1 MQAQLHR
8 QTGQFAPLVRL
19 DPLKQFRQSIEGQRR
34 TAHGLLE
41 RDGADQVVGW
51 VLADQLGTQC
61 HGLEG
66 FARQLGFL
74 SGGLGPAEAARRL
87 RRVACVPGRAYP
99 GEAENTQ
106 AQKNRL

>member
-41 RDGADQVVGW
+41 RDGADQVVGR

-66 FARQLGFL
+66 FASQLGFL
-74 SGGLGPAEAARRL
+74 FGDLGPVEAAPASSRCLRARAGLSRRS
-87 RRVACVPGRAYP
+87 G
-99 GEAENTQ
+99 NTQ
-106 AQKNRL
+106 AQKNRH